1 MRNAFGGFVGCLIVA
16 HPAIASP
23 FDATPADNDRIAAT
37 QGSLIGAHIGSIG
50 AGIAVPG
57 WFGIGFEIAAMATD
71 IGLKN
76 TPPVFDAPGN
86 LSQFPNAVRTGDLG
100 GGPCVYRFNKTI
112 RPGRDVLGDDYA
124 AGVEDSFASIFLVP
138 FDPLDRVYADLGQ
151 PYVYHP
157 QADVRVRASNPYL
170 AARGYPGYGAED
182 LRKLQQRPE
191 FPAGRHWISWEATT
205 SMNNILDIGLPA
217 ALIPI
222 GVAAESYAAK
232 KVAAAA
238 AKRAARAAAG
248 EAVGPASK
256 PAAVFGA
263 KVGLIAADLG
273 LIATDISG
281 LAAGAQWYE
290 DTSINTASNR
300 SGQMLTVWDTA
311 VPFLRDTRTNEIEIT
326 EQTIELEATD
336 FGGVRLGRVES
347 QLRDMF
353 EPIDPCGQLFNSVAL
368 SPSSRLFPIGGPE
381 ELEWEIRER
390 NGGPYHSSTLL
401 FPNNEREGD
410 SLVTRL
416 TQRISIVDTQAPI
429 LVPPAGFARYAAD
442 GLDLG
447 VGDFP
452 LGRPR
457 VVDLADPSPA
467 VTNDAPD
474 MLPGPPDDAD
484 GVRYEI
490 TWDAIDDS
498 GNSAR
503 AQSSNPDSF
512 VQTVTLKRP
521 GTNTVPSAMPLPAP
535 ADAITAAPVEIWLQ
549 GVDTDLIDGRVDPLR
564 FEIGEYP
571 QHGQFDAP
579 LYPYFIEDFRLT
591 PVGERE
597 EGDNLTRTSPLK
609 HLADEFRLTDPLS
622 HGVFLNDRIC
632 NAPAGSV
639 EEAEFGGLIPV
650 NMVYEPSYV
659 HVDDDGF
666 YYVRDKYYV
675 CGEDPKRNSDFRG
688 ELSPIPRISKWTET
702 GELVGMT
709 PLYVTDDPAD
719 NDGHLNDNVWPADRF
734 SVDHN
739 DRLWVE
745 WEPILSTFGRTA
757 IHYSY
762 DNDLRDVQF
771 HGTVSYNET
780 EAIQGEGLR
789 DVGSDGNTDLLF
801 ELIRDAI
808 NVRSLADIGEIG
820 NSASVLG
827 QLDVSEIEISTGG
840 FFGGG
845 DGAPEIGNDLAV
857 DREGNV
863 YVLDPGLNR
872 IHKWLP
878 TVPDGEGG
886 WVFGDYVGW
895 MGSCTA
901 NRTLDGTP
909 TGVPYNACDVATGT
923 SRGFACADAKCERAA
938 NTAGSAPGQFN
949 APSSIEIDPRNVL
962 YVADTANLRVQRFGQ
977 DGTFAGEAKST
988 GTGVNQGDEPGFI
1001 LGNMGAP
1008 KYLAVNSTSFF
1019 VMEPEAANGDYFLHV
1034 FKTLPFREVTDS
1046 RAKVIYVSD
1055 FNYQGADYFTYKVD
1069 DGIDSSEPVR
1079 IDVSVTRAFR
1089 PPEDLRVQ
1097 CFATI
1102 DLDTEVPCELAEDT
1116 SIYVRLSASDPDG
1129 FISDFPDGLD
1139 SHTFEIIE
1147 EFTNGSRV
1155 LADPALERDNSIT
1168 YLYRPDPDFHGTD
1181 ALTFRVFDGEEYS
1194 EEDAVAELVVTPVP
1208 DPVVVEFDDNLRA
1221 ARGFPSIV
1229 KADFSDVDDEPDQQA
1244 SLAIFNWGDG
1254 TAASPATGWT
1264 GSGHEDLN
1272 GREIKPQIDFG
1283 RGRGMLLGSH
1293 DYDTTGVFTVS
1304 AVMDHAPVEG
1314 LPPVEYAT
1322 TIGVFDV
1329 TVVGVALDAPAAD
1342 ISPDTPFPLV
1352 IRVENLE
1359 PSSWEGLVARDVSIA
1374 FDVPAGLQL
1383 AITDVRCTGTERIVC
1398 DLGNLLQGEST
1409 DISFGGLVTIED
1421 ARQEENYSL
1430 IIDIVDAG
1438 PKLTDENSATLSIAV
1453 ADSDGDGTIDADDAF
1468 VDDPRYRSDTD
1479 GDGLADAWEEAFG
1492 FDPDVADDVT
1502 ADSDGDGSTLLEEF
1516 ANGSSPNRADIETA
1530 APADRLES
1538 PDNTAEDRFGLA
1550 MAGGDLNQDGYDDLV
1565 IGASSYDSTGAV
1577 FIAWG
1582 TINGASP
1589 ALDVLRPEAG
1599 SGYGTSVAVGDWDDN
1614 GYPDLAIAAQNL
1626 VLVHWN
1632 NGEILETPDRA
1643 LTVQATGTPARITLS
1658 STDLDGDGIADLLV
1672 NSFDGVSTTRLDVYG
1687 SQNDGLDAAPQSFS
1701 LSDGDWFGQAHGDVD
1716 GDGATDLVLG
1726 RSSTNLVRGYLAAD
1740 NDWSAATGLVPSFDL
1755 VAPPGQGR
1763 FGHALASGS
1772 DVTGD
1777 GIDDLVVGAYAGGGY
1792 VNFYASESLYWTGN
1806 DTPTQTLVGSP
1817 ASEPGNGTHGD
1828 QFGVSLALAHLDT
1841 DGLADLVV
1849 GANRAGPQ
1857 DEGQVRIL
1865 RGNAAGFIDEQL
1877 ENGTTPFDLLGHNVF
1892 VPGDLDGNG
1901 VADIAG
1907 AASDVTTAQNPSPD
1921 GGYVQ
1926 LWYHDFV
1933 PAVDGDDEDGDGVG
1947 LAVDNCPADPNT
1959 NQSDVDGD
1967 GVGDACD
1974 DDMDGDG
1981 LANEVDNCP
1990 LDSSLDQTDTD
2001 GDLDGDICDN
2011 DDDNDGVA
2019 DAQDAFPLDPAW
2031 SADEDGDGMA
2041 DAWETDNGLDPAD
2054 ASDATADLDGDG
2066 KSNLE
2071 EFETGSDVTVD
2082 DVAPELTVQA
2092 NQVVE
2097 SIGPWTQVTLD
2108 ATASDAKDGAL
2119 EPSADRHSPFRP
2131 GRHIVTWT
2139 ATDAAGNSASAEQ
2152 TVDVIPQAGFVGDTL
2167 LAAEGEQTEILVA
2180 LNGDAVSY
2188 PVIVPYSLSGTA
2200 TAGSDHTLVAGEVVI
2215 DASNVG
2221 VIAFETIADGV
2232 VETEETLVV
2241 TLGTPTNAVRASANR
2256 FELRIADG
2264 NLAPVPR
2271 IAIEQDGWRVTT
2283 VMQDGPPV
2291 TVSVDPVDPNSGD
2304 SHSFDWRASDNTLVP
2319 QEGYAQAT
2327 FTFDPANVD
2336 EGVYRLAVDVT
2347 DDGNPAASARQVRYL
2362 RVVATSPAFVTGQDS
2377 DGDGIE
2383 DSDEGLRD
2391 SNDNGVSDY
2400 LDPEFVSHQV
2410 SARTGGLG
2418 LLQVADGYTIALG
2431 RVAFAS
2437 GDDAMVSMMDVA
2449 EFGDDGAPAANGN
2462 DDRFGYA
2469 SGIFDF
2475 QVSGLPAPGHLV
2487 RIVIPQS
2494 APIPSDAV
2502 YRKFTAGQG
2511 WSTFESDALNNVASA
2526 PGAPGICPAPGSSAY
2541 TPGLAR
2547 GHHCV
2552 QLTIEDGGPN
2562 DTDGTAN
2569 RVVRNPGG
2577 VATLAEG
2584 TAVGAGPLDV
2594 PDKTVS
2600 AGDTGVIMLRFRL
2613 TSNTSDA
2620 MLDELTLEAS
2630 GSGNDA
2636 SDITAV
2642 TLWVDGN
2649 SDGVI
2654 GAGDSELG
2662 TGTFAAD
2669 DGELSFTLAT
2679 PYTLD
2684 AGDTDFIISYD
2695 F

>member
-1 MRNAFGGFVGCLIVA
+1 MA
-16 HPAIASP
+16 HPAIANP
-23 FDATPADNDRIAAT
+23 FDATPADNNKIAAV
-37 QGSLIGAHIGSIG
+37 QGSLMGAHIGSIG

-76 TPPVFDAPGN
+76 TPPVFEVPGSFN
-86 LSQFPNAVRTGDLG
+86 RFPNSVRSGDLG
-100 GGPCVYRFNKTI
+100 GRQCVYRFGKTI

-124 AGVEDSFASIFLVP
+124 AGVEDSFASLLFVP
-138 FDPLDRVYADLGQ
+138 FDPLDRVFADLGQ
-151 PYVYHP
+151 PSVYHV
-157 QADVRVRASNPYL
+157 QADVRVRASNPFL
-170 AARGYPGYGAED
+170 SAGGYQGYSVEE
-182 LRKLQQRPE
+182 LRMLQQRPE
-191 FPAGRHWISWEATT
+191 FPAGRHEISWEATT
-205 SMNNILDIGLPA
+205 SMNAVLDIGLPA

-248 EAVGPASK
+248 ETVGAAAR

-290 DTSINTASNR
+290 DTSFDTASNR
-300 SGQMLTVWDTA
+300 SSQTLTVWDTA
-311 VPFLRDTRTNEIEIT
+311 VPFLRDTRTDESGIT
-326 EQTIELEATD
+326 EQTVELEATD
-336 FGGVRLGRVES
+336 FGGVRLGRVEG

-353 EPIDPCGQLFNSVAL
+353 EPIDNCGELFDAATL
-368 SPSSRLFPIGGPE
+368 SPTSRLFPIGGPE
-381 ELEWEIRER
+381 DLEWEIRER
-390 NGGPYHSSTLL
+390 NGGPYHPDTTL
-401 FPNNEREGD
+401 FQNNEFEGER
-410 SLVTRL
+410 LVTHL
-416 TQRISIVDTQAPI
+416 TQRISVVDTQAPI
-429 LVPPAGFARYAAD
+429 LIPPAGFARYNED
-442 GLDLG
+442 GIDLG

-452 LGRPR
+452 LGRAR
-457 VVDLADPSPA
+457 VVDLADPSPT
-467 VTNDAPD
+467 VTNDAPNL
-474 MLPGPPDDAD
+474 LPGPPEDAD

-490 TWDAIDDS
+490 TWDATDDS

-503 AQSSNPDSF
+503 AQSNDPASF

-521 GTNTVPSAMPLPAP
+521 GTNTVPDALPLPGP
-535 ADAITAAPVEIWLQ
+535 VDAITAAPVEIWLE

-564 FEIGEYP
+564 FEIDEYP
-571 QHGQFDAP
+571 ANGQFDAP

-597 EGDNLTRTSPLK
+597 EGDNLTRVSPLK
-609 HLADEFRLTDPLS
+609 HLADEFRLADPQD
-622 HGVFLNDRIC
+622 HGTFLNDRIC
-632 NAPAGSV
+632 NAPAGSL
-639 EEAEFGGLIPV
+639 EDSEFGGVIPV

-659 HVDDDGF
+659 HVDDDGY

-675 CGEDPKRNSDFRG
+675 CGEEPKFNNDFHG
-688 ELSPIPRISKWTET
+688 ALYPIPRISKWTET
-702 GELVGMT
+702 GEIVGTT
-709 PLYVTDDPAD
+709 PLYVTDDPSD
-719 NDGHLNDNVWPADRF
+719 NDSHLNDNVWPANRF

-739 DRLWVE
+739 DRLWIE
-745 WEPILSTFGRTA
+745 WEPIYSTFGRTA

-762 DNDLRDVQF
+762 NKELGDVQY

-780 EAIQGEGLR
+780 EAILGEGLR
-789 DVGSDGNTDLLF
+789 DVGSDGRTNLLF

-808 NVRSLADIGEIG
+808 NVRSLDDIGEFG
-820 NSASVLG
+820 NSAQVLG
-827 QLDVSEIEISTGG
+827 QLDVSDIEISTGG
-840 FFGGG
+840 LFGG
-845 DGAPEIGNDLAV
+845 DSGAPEVGIDLAV

-863 YVLDPGLNR
+863 YVLDAGLDR

-878 TVPDGEGG
+878 TLPDGEGG
-886 WVFGDYVGW
+886 WDFGEYVGW

-901 NRTLDGTP
+901 NKTIDGTP

-923 SRGFACADAKCERAA
+923 SRGYACADAKCERAA
-938 NTAGSAPGQFN
+938 DTAGSGPGQFN
-949 APSSIEIDPRNVL
+949 APGSIEVDPRNTL
-962 YVADTANLRVQRFGQ
+962 YVADKANLRVQRFGQ

-1001 LGNMGAP
+1001 LGNMGEP
-1008 KYLAVNSTSFF
+1008 EYLAVNSTSFF
-1019 VMEPEAANGDYFLHV
+1019 VMEPDAANGDYFVHV

-1055 FNYQGADYFTYKVD
+1055 FNYQGTDFFTYKVD
-1069 DGIDSSEPVR
+1069 DGIDASEPAR

-1102 DLDTEVPCELAEDT
+1102 DMDAEVPCELAEDT

-1139 SHTFEIIE
+1139 SHTFEILDD
-1147 EFTNGSRV
+1147 FTNGSRV
-1155 LADPALERDNSIT
+1155 LADPSLERDNSIT
-1168 YLYRPDPDFHGTD
+1168 YLYTPDPDFHGTD
-1181 ALTFRVFDGEEYS
+1181 GLTFRVFDGEKYS
-1194 EEDAVAELVVTPVP
+1194 EEDAVAGLIITPVP

-1229 KADFSDVDDEPDQQA
+1229 KAEFSDVDDEPDQQA
-1244 SLAIFNWGDG
+1244 SLLSFSWGDG
-1254 TAASPATGWT
+1254 SEANPATAWA

-1283 RGRGMLLGSH
+1283 RGSGMLLGSH

-1314 LPPVEYAT
+1314 LPPVEYAAS
-1322 TIGVFDV
+1322 IGVFDV
-1329 TVVGVALDAPAAD
+1329 TVVGVALDSPAAD

-1374 FDVPAGLQL
+1374 FDVPAGLEL
-1383 AITDVRCTGTERIVC
+1383 AVTDTRCTGTERVVC
-1398 DLGNLLQGEST
+1398 DLGDLLQGEST
-1409 DISFGGLVTIED
+1409 DIAFGGLVTID
-1421 ARQEENYSL
+1421 SAREEENYSL

-1438 PKLTDENSATLSIAV
+1438 PKLTEESSATLSINV

-1468 VDDPRYRSDTD
+1468 VDDPRYQSDTD
-1479 GDGLADAWEEAFG
+1479 GDGLADAWEDAFG
-1492 FDPDVADDVT
+1492 FDPEVADDVT
-1502 ADSDGDGSTLLEEF
+1502 ADSDGDGFTLLEEF
-1516 ANGSSPNRADIETA
+1516 ENGSFPYRADLETA
-1530 APADRLES
+1530 TQADRLES

-1565 IGASSYDSTGAV
+1565 IGASTYDSTGAV

-1582 TINGASP
+1582 TGNGASP
-1589 ALDVLRPEAG
+1589 ALDMLRPAAG
-1599 SGYGTSVAVGDWDDN
+1599 SSFGSSVAVGDWDDN
-1614 GYPDLAIAAQNL
+1614 GYPDVAIAAENL
-1626 VLVHWN
+1626 ILLHWN

-1643 LTVQATGTPARITLS
+1643 WTVQATGTPARITLS
-1658 STDLDGDGIADLLV
+1658 STDLDGDGIVDLLV
-1672 NSFDGVSTTRLDVYG
+1672 NSYDGASTTRLDVYG
-1687 SQNDGLDAAPQSFS
+1687 SASGGLDAAPESF
-1701 LSDGDWFGQAHGDVD
+1701 LLTDGNWFGQAHGDVD
-1716 GDGATDLVLG
+1716 GDGAPDLMLG
-1726 RSSTNLVRGYLAAD
+1726 NAAANLVRGFLAAD

-1755 VAPPGQGR
+1755 VALPGQGS
-1763 FGHALASGS
+1763 FGHALASGA

-1777 GIDDLVVGAYAGGGY
+1777 GIDDLVVGAYSGGGY
-1792 VNFYASESLYWTGN
+1792 VNFYASESEFWTGN
-1806 DTPTQTLVGSP
+1806 DITTQTLVGSP
-1817 ASEPGNGTHGD
+1817 ASDPGNGTHGD

-1865 RGNAAGFIDEQL
+1865 RGSSAGFYDGQI
-1877 ENGTTPFDLLGHNVF
+1877 ENGTTPYGLLGHNVF

-1907 AASDVTTAQNPSPD
+1907 AASGITTAQNPSPN

-1933 PAVDGDDEDGDGVG
+1933 AAVDGDDEDGDGVG

-1959 NQSDVDGD
+1959 NQSDIDGD

-1974 DDMDGDG
+1974 DDIDGDG
-1981 LANEVDNCP
+1981 LANDVDNCP
-1990 LDSSLDQTDTD
+1990 LDNSLDQADTD
-2001 GDLDGDICDN
+2001 GDLDGDLCDN

-2019 DAQDAFPLDPAW
+2019 DGKDAFPLNRAW
-2031 SADEDGDGMA
+2031 HADEDGDGMP
-2041 DAWETDNGLDPAD
+2041 DAWETANGLDPAD
-2054 ASDATADLDGDG
+2054 ASDAMTDLDGDG

-2071 EFETGSDVTVD
+2071 EFETGSDVAAD
-2082 DVAPELTVQA
+2082 DVPPELMVPA
-2092 NQVVE
+2092 DRVVD
-2097 SIGPWTQVTLD
+2097 SIGPWTPVALD
-2108 ATASDAKDGAL
+2108 ATASDVKDGPL
-2119 EPSADRHSPFRP
+2119 EPQADRQSPFRP

-2139 ATDAAGNSASAEQ
+2139 ATDAAGNAASVEQ
-2152 TVDVIPQAGFVGDTL
+2152 TVDVIPQVGFVGDTL
-2167 LAAEGEQTEILVA
+2167 LAAEGVQTEILVA

-2188 PVIVPYSLSGTA
+2188 PVTVPYTLSGTA
-2200 TAGSDHTLVAGEVVI
+2200 TAGGDHTLAAGDVVI
-2215 DASNVG
+2215 NESNVG
-2221 VIAFETIADGV
+2221 IIAFETIADGT
-2232 VETEETLVV
+2232 VEAEETLVV
-2241 TLGTPTNAVRASANR
+2241 TLGTPVNAIAASANR

-2283 VMQDGPPV
+2283 VTQDGPPV
-2291 TVSVDPVDPNSGD
+2291 TVSIDPADPNLGD
-2304 SHSFDWRASDNTLVP
+2304 GHTFDWRASDNALVP
-2319 QEGYAQAT
+2319 QEGYDQAA
-2327 FTFDPANVD
+2327 FTFDPASVD
-2336 EGVYRLAVDVT
+2336 EGIYRVAVDVS
-2347 DDGNPAASARQVRYL
+2347 DDGNPAASARQVRHL
-2362 RVVATSPAFVTGQDS
+2362 RVIATSPAFVPGQDS
-2377 DGDGIE
+2377 DGDGIN

-2400 LDPEFVSHQV
+2400 LDPALVSHQV
-2410 SARTGGLG
+2410 AARTGSQG

-2431 RVAFAS
+2431 RVAFES

-2449 EFGDDGAPAANGN
+2449 DYGDDGAPATNGN

-2475 QVSGLPAPGHLV
+2475 EVSGLPAPGHVV

-2494 APIPSDAV
+2494 APIPADAG
-2502 YRKFTAGQG
+2502 YRKYVAGQG
-2511 WSTFESDALNNVASA
+2511 WSKFESDAVNSIASA
-2526 PGAPGICPAPGSSAY
+2526 PGEPGICPAPGGSEYS
-2541 TPGLAR
+2541 PGLTA

-2552 QLTIEDGGPN
+2552 QLMIEDGGPN
-2562 DTDGTAN
+2562 DADGAAN
-2569 RVVRNPGG
+2569 RMVRDPGG
-2577 VATLAEG
+2577 VATLAQAA
-2584 TAVGAGPLDV
+2584 AVGAGRLDV
-2594 PDKTVS
+2594 ADKTVQS
-2600 AGDTGVIMLRFRL
+2600 GDSGVVMLRFRL

-2620 MLDELTLEAS
+2620 VLEELTLAAS
-2630 GSGNDA
+2630 GSGDDA
-2636 SDITAV
+2636 SDIAAV
-2642 TLWVDGN
+2642 TLWVDAN
-2649 SDGVI
+2649 SDGAI
-2654 GAGDSELG
+2654 GAGDTELG

-2669 DGELSFTLAT
+2669 NGELSFTLAT
-2679 PYTLD
+2679 PHTLD